1 MSVRMGYRR
10 LLRSAHKAFA
20 GDNYAIYSA
29 RLRLREEFFKN
40 KDVTNK
46 EELASLVK
54 GIEEV
59 DEMLNFNIV
68 QGVVNSRG
76 NYGEYM
82 AERYLFILCH

>member
-40 KDVTNK
+40 KDVANK
-46 EELASLVK
+46 EELAALVR
-54 GIEEV
+54 GIDEV

-76 NYGEYM
+76 NYGK
-82 AERYLFILCH
+82 RKRKRKRDNYL